1 MISVTGP
8 TKPALMLLCCVSAW
22 TSIHT
27 FPTDRPSNGPTVC
40 EVQLILKN
48 LDNLSTQLLQDYRK
62 NESDMPDSQA
72 WVIQKYPLPCF
83 TPGPQASH
91 NISVIQ
97 AYLRKT
103 TADRTDRVDRMDG
116 MVADVLEQLDKLKD
130 DSTPEALATTPASSG
145 DAYEGKSFI
154 LAVLHQFSGC
164 MAETREAFTKSLPKE
179 GQRCSLMK

>member
-1 MISVTGP
+1 LLLSPGP

-48 LDNLSTQLLQDYRK
+48 LDNLSTQLLQDYVSAL
-62 NESDMPDSQA
+62 E
-72 WVIQKYPLPCF
+72 
-83 TPGPQASH
+83 
-91 NISVIQ
+91 ISFPKHLFKKPSVDPRSS
-97 AYLRKT
+97 Y
-103 TADRTDRVDRMDG
+103 RTDRADRMDG

-164 MAETREAFTKSLPKE
+164 MAETREAFTKSLNTNLGAGAGAGTGP
-179 GQRCSLMK
+179 Q